1 MRTIG
6 DFVRDMREKGRNDS
20 QILSV
25 AQVTHWLGR
34 IAEVRQYLKEHKP
47 EKKKKAKD

>member
-1 MRTIG
+1 MRTVG

-25 AQVTHWLGR
+25 AQVTNWLSR
-34 IAEVRQYLKEHKP
+34 LSDVKQYLKEHKP
-47 EKKKKAKD
+47 EKKKKSK

>member
-6 DFVRDMREKGRNDS
+6 DFVRDMREKGRSDQ

-34 IAEVRQYLKEHKP
+34 FEDIQTYLKEHK
-47 EKKKKAKD
+47 KKAKK